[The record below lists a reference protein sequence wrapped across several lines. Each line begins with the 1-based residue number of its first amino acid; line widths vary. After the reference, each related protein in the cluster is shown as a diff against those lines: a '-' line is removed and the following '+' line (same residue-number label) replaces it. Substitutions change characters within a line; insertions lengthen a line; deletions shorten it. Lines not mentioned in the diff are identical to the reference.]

1 MQKMTL
7 KAKIKQYGLINSF
20 KRAVK
25 SLLRR
30 IGIQYESFYLM
41 VNHIAL
47 NEIKQKMQR
56 YDYSDV
62 KELTFDDFKLGD
74 PAVFTSAKMQLIK
87 SRFENGKYW
96 AYGIVEKNKLIYSTW
111 ISKNDI
117 NFSTHYKYSIKLN
130 YNQAVLEDSY
140 CHYNYRGMGLHS
152 KMNLYRL
159 NKMVSLGVN
168 IAYAVVVVN
177 NQPALKTQLKSN
189 FQIRKQIS
197 FLKIWG
203 KQYTFEKAIS

>member
-1 MQKMTL
+1 MSL
-7 KAKIKQYGLINSF
+7 KAKIKQYGIKNSF

-30 IGIQYESFYLM
+30 IGIQYESFYFM
-41 VNHIAL
+41 VNHIDP
-47 NEIKQKMQR
+47 NELKQKMER

-96 AYGIVEKNKLIYSTW
+96 AYGTVEKNKLIYSTW

-130 YNQAVLEDSY
+130 YNEAVFEDSY
-140 CHYNYRGMGLHS
+140 CHYNYGGMGIHY
-152 KMNLYRL
+152 KMNL
-159 NKMVSLGVN
+159 
-168 IAYAVVVVN
+168 
-177 NQPALKTQLKSN
+177 
-189 FQIRKQIS
+189 
-197 FLKIWG
+197 
-203 KQYTFEKAIS
+203 